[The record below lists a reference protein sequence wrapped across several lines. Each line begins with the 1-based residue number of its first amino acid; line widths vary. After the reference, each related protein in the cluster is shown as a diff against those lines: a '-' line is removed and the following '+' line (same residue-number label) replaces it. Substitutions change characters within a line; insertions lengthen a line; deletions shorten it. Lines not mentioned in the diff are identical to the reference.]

1 MRNCSFAFLF
11 AQPLSELVVD
21 YKSVLT
27 RNVFLRYKLTS
38 AESRPD
44 RLWMLTVGFVEAT
57 DAFESL
63 LERSALLKDIGH
75 LSNANRRIC
84 WSIRD
89 AGSKAVVGDLE

>member
-1 MRNCSFAFLF
+1 MLF
-11 AQPLSELVVD
+11 ARPLSELVVE

-38 AESRPD
+38 AESRAD
-44 RLWMLTVGFVEAT
+44 RLWMLTDGFVEAT

-75 LSNANRRIC
+75 LSNSNRQIC
-84 WSIRD
+84 WSIRV
-89 AGSKAVVGDLE
+89 AKSKAVLVDLE